1 MTAPVE
7 VVSPPRKKKATDPAP
22 LELEVAREMVRAAK
36 AQGLSLTGP
45 DGLLKQL
52 TKTVVEVALE
62 EEMTDH
68 LGYTKQTPRSG
79 VREQPQRHPDEDGD
93 HR

>member
-1 MTAPVE
+1 MTATVE
-7 VVSPPRKKKATDPAP
+7 VMSPPSKRKKKATEPAP

-36 AQGLSLTGP
+36 AQGISLTGP

-52 TKTVVEVALE
+52 TKTVVEVSLE

-68 LGYTKQTPRSG
+68 LGYPKHDTAGRESG
-79 VREQPQRHPDEDGD
+79 NSRNGTR
-93 HR
+93 RRR